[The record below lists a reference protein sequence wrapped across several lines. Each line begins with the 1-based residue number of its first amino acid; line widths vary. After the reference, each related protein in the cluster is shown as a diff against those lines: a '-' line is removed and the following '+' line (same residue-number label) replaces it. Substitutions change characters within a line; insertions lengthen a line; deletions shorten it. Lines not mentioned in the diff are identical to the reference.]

1 MQCAIK
7 KLNEKV
13 EAIMQTDFVKEKQTA
28 IEASQEQMSSSIK
41 KAYEAYFKVR
51 TYILEKEGLDDEQKQ
66 AYIKKLYH
74 KIIDKFMTPEEKS
87 MFERLVS
94 GGGIYIMN
102 NGLGVR
108 QLIN

>member
-1 MQCAIK
+1 
-7 KLNEKV
+7 
-13 EAIMQTDFVKEKQTA
+13 MQTDFVKEKQSA
-28 IEASQEQMSSSIK
+28 IEASQEQMSCSIK

-51 TYILEKEGLDDEQKQ
+51 TYILKKEGLDDEQKQ

-74 KIIDKFMTPEEKS
+74 KIIDKFMTPEEKA

-102 NGLGVR
+102 NGLGVK